1 MTLDISQIKSIWLAQ
16 WEAALAQWSRF
27 TRLREPVFC
36 ENKDEEAAEGLTS
49 SFAMI
54 RLVDKQVVIGLPQI
68 KKMNLAPFG
77 LEILAHEIGHHVFC
91 PGDLTD
97 HGKMLAR
104 MKYALPLMEDLAP
117 MVANMYADLLIN
129 DRLQRQNGLNMAAV
143 FETINTL
150 PDNPIWT
157 FYMRTNEIL
166 WQLETG
172 TLGLKEVPARIEGD
186 ARLAT
191 RLIRVY
197 GKYWLDGSGR
207 FAALCLPYLMEE
219 KDKNKNDGSGGI
231 RQLLRGWVDLAQ
243 AGQNGWPEGLT
254 EEEENISHQAIHPLY
269 DPLINDTLP
278 QHGAGS
284 PTTIAPQD
292 IVGGRKKI
300 DRYRGPMDYGK
311 LLKDLGSTAS
321 DVEVAMRYYKERA
334 QPYLIPIPTIQQKK
348 VAEKLPEGFQ
358 RWDIGSP
365 LEKIDW
371 FKSMIRSPL
380 VVPGLTTV
388 ERFYGEV
395 PGKEP
400 EKKPIDLYIGIDC
413 SGSMPNPAYQISY
426 PTLAATIMARSGIRA
441 RANIM
446 ACLSGEP
453 GRSIQTEGFIQNE
466 ADILKLLTGYLG
478 TGYAFGIFRL
488 QEVFAQRKPTD
499 TPCHILIITDQD
511 VFSMLDEKRN
521 NALDGWSVAEMAAK
535 NAGAGATFVLHMP
548 FGWRDKDVERMKK
561 IGWDVFR
568 LYDWSELITFARD
581 FSHKRFAKINS

>member
-1 MTLDISQIKSIWLAQ
+1 MTLEISQIKSIWLAQ
-16 WEAALAQWSRF
+16 WEAALEQWSRF

-36 ENKDEEAAEGLTS
+36 ANKNEEATEGLTN

-68 KKMNLAPFG
+68 QKMNLASFG

-104 MKYALPLMEDLAP
+104 MKYALPLMEDMAP

-143 FETINTL
+143 FKTINTP
-150 PDNPIWT
+150 PDNPLWA
-157 FYMRTNEIL
+157 FYMRTYEIL

-172 TLGLKEVPARIEGD
+172 NLGLKVVPARIEGD
-186 ARLAT
+186 ARLAA
-191 RLIRVY
+191 RLVRVF

-207 FAALCLPYLMEE
+207 FAALCLPYLLEE
-219 KDKNKNDGSGGI
+219 KDKIKSDGGEGI
-231 RQLLRGWVDLAQ
+231 RQLLRGWTDLEQ
-243 AGQNGWPEGLT
+243 AGKNGWPEGLT
-254 EEEENISHQAIHPLY
+254 EEEENISRETIHPLY
-269 DPLINDTLP
+269 DPLLNDGL
-278 QHGAGS
+278 S
-284 PTTIAPQD
+284 LDIASVVAKDPQD

-300 DRYRGPMDYGK
+300 DRYRSPMAYGK
-311 LLKDLGSTAS
+311 LLKELGSTAS
-321 DVEVAMRYYKERA
+321 DAEVAIQYYKERA
-334 QPYLIPIPTIQQKK
+334 QPHLIPIPTIQQKK
-348 VAEKLPEGFQ
+348 VSEKLPEGFQ
-358 RWDIGSP
+358 RWEIGSP
-365 LEKIDW
+365 LEKVDW

-453 GRSIQTEGFIQNE
+453 GRSIQTEDFIQKE

-488 QEVFAQRKPTD
+488 QEVFAHRKPTD
-499 TPCHILIITDQD
+499 PPCHILIITDQD
-511 VFSMLDEKRN
+511 IFSMLDEKRN
-521 NALDGWSVAEMAAK
+521 NSVEGWKVAEMAAK

-548 FGWRDKDVERMKK
+548 YGWRDNDVERMRK
-561 IGWDVFR
+561 IGWEVFR
-568 LYDWSELITFARD
+568 LYDWTELVAFARD
-581 FSHKRFAKINS
+581 FSHKLYAKINK